1 MQTAEIIITIIAPKS
16 EKPRDVRDVL
26 IQDIE
31 NLLYEKLCTKNA
43 AFEVTIP
50 PEIADESQT
59 PRKTAPTA

>member
-50 PEIADESQT
+50 PEIADES
-59 PRKTAPTA
+59 

>member
-43 AFEVTIP
+43 AFEVTKP
-50 PEIADESQT
+50 PEIANE
-59 PRKTAPTA
+59 